1 MTWKTAILS
10 SALVLLPMAAAAQDG
25 PHTQRDADP
34 GRRAGASL
42 GTAAQDGPQPQ
53 WDELVQSSAL
63 QPHEDVYVTLVTGRR
78 IRGRIGEVTSTAL
91 TLTDGEDVQEYRE
104 AEIATIERRDP
115 IGNGILIGM
124 GVAGLAHLPI
134 LASYEGGYVFL
145 HTFFPSLILGA
156 ATGAFTDWNLNEM
169 LYQAGEAQVSVAP
182 TLDIGNRGVG
192 VRMSVGW

>member
-1 MTWKTAILS
+1 M
-10 SALVLLPMAAAAQDG
+10 
-25 PHTQRDADP
+25 
-34 GRRAGASL
+34 
-42 GTAAQDGPQPQ
+42 
-53 WDELVQSSAL
+53 QSSAL

-78 IRGRIGEVTSTAL
+78 IRGRIGDVTSTAL

-115 IGNGILIGM
+115 IRNGLLIGL
-124 GVAGLAHLPI
+124 GVGA
-134 LASYEGGYVFL
+134 LASLSITASSGDVNVLLYTLPFL
-145 HTFFPSLILGA
+145 YIGA